1 VTTPNPELG
10 DLLDLYSA
18 PFSSPASPEL
28 FDATL
33 DPDAQVASWALAAYT
48 AAERDRWLSVTT

>member
-1 VTTPNPELG
+1 VTTPAPELG
-10 DLLDLYSA
+10 DLLDLYAA

-33 DPDAQVASWALAAYT
+33 DPDPQVASWALAEHT
-48 AAERDRWLSVTT
+48 AVERDRWLSVTT